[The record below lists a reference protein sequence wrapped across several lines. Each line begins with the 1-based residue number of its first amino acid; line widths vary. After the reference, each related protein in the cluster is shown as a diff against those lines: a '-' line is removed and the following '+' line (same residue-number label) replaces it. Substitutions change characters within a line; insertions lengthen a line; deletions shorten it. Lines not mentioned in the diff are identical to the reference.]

1 MWRIKHWLT
10 GRHYVKLSKERYYYR
25 VVMLDVTPDN
35 IMTNISIYEPFVL
48 VDGQYHKLRKDMV
61 YKWLT

>member
-1 MWRIKHWLT
+1 
-10 GRHYVKLSKERYYYR
+10 
-25 VVMLDVTPDN
+25 MLDVTPDN

-61 YKWLT
+61 YKWLTWDPYEILWENPELLNN